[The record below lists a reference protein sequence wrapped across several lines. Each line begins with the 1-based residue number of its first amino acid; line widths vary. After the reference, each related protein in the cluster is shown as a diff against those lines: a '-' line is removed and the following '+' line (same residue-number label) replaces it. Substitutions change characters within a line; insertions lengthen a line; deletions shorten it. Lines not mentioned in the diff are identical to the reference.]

1 MRTFSVRRNI
11 SISPRRNRVRSIDSL
26 SSDFDRMDFE
36 SCRSCGD
43 EERPRSIQ
51 RRSPPLRRRRYSV
64 SQTNRQARRQAN
76 RQAGRQSGRQANR
89 QAGRHSRYRQAGRP
103 LGMRREGR
111 RCYDCNERG
120 TKIYCGSKCYLPDA
134 SYTRFGTPFECMMK
148 GIGVGKGQE
157 RRRRMHVDEEQE

>member
-43 EERPRSIQ
+43 EERPLRTRSVQ
-51 RRSPPLRRRRYSV
+51 RTSPPLRRRRHSGRMI
-64 SQTNRQARRQAN
+64 SQAG
-76 RQAGRQSGRQANR
+76 RQAGRHVSR
-89 QAGRHSRYRQAGRP
+89 QAGRHSRYRQAGRT

-157 RRRRMHVDEEQE
+157 RRRRMQVDEEDY